1 VLFFF
6 PSFLPSFS
14 LSFLCF
20 DIKILFSL
28 TSRSYFHSTTSG
40 AGTGIRQVKKTEITI
55 ETRKGKEKRPKTDE
69 RERESEVCESYN
81 TLVAVVFIYK
91 SEPKKREKKKI
102 DRPRNFSCV
111 FVLYRQTTK

>member
-1 VLFFF
+1 MAVNMKVRILVCMFFF

-55 ETRKGKEKRPKTDE
+55 ETRKGKEKKRDRKHMCVCVCE
-69 RERESEVCESYN
+69 RERESGQY
-81 TLVAVVFIYK
+81 
-91 SEPKKREKKKI
+91 
-102 DRPRNFSCV
+102 
-111 FVLYRQTTK
+111 